1 MVVTKNTL
9 HIVRCLQ
16 PARLLVMSALL
27 VAQQLTA
34 AVLPE
39 DRADVLYHS
48 YDGGGVTIDG
58 PSVLVRKSI
67 KDKFSLSANY
77 YIDNVSSASIDV
89 ELSASEYTERREE
102 KSVGL
107 DYLHDKTVISMGV
120 TNSEENDYS
129 ANAFR
134 FDVSQ
139 DFFGGLS
146 TLSIGYSRGADE
158 VGQNNDPEFAE
169 EVVRQHYRFGLSQ
182 VLTENFLLSLNYEA
196 ITNEGFLNN
205 PYRQVRFVD
214 PDNATSFKL
223 ESEAYPNT
231 RSSDA
236 TALGLIYY
244 LPYRAALK
252 TKARY
257 YTDDW
262 GIDGKTAELGYT
274 HPFRERWIFDIKYRY
289 YQQTAAEFYSDLFPR
304 SDFQNYKAR
313 DKELSTFSSHTFGIG
328 VSYSLNIDRLNFLE
342 RGSLSLNLDHIRFE
356 YDDFRDATETDAS
369 AGEESLY
376 GFEANVIRFY
386 LSLYY

>member
-1 MVVTKNTL
+1 MRHFFLLTGSVV
-9 HIVRCLQ
+9 V
-16 PARLLVMSALL
+16 SALL
-27 VAQQLTA
+27 LSQQLAA

-48 YDGGGVTIDG
+48 YDGGGVKIDG

-67 KDKFSLSANY
+67 KGKFSVSANY
-77 YIDNVSSASIDV
+77 YVDNVTSASIDV

-102 KSVGL
+102 KSVGI
-107 DYLHDKTVISMGV
+107 DYLHDKTIISMGV

-146 TLSIGYSRGADE
+146 TLSMGYSRGSDE
-158 VGQNNDPEFAE
+158 VGQNSDPEFEE
-169 EVVRQHYRFGLSQ
+169 EVDRQHYRFGLSQ
-182 VLTENFLLSLNYEA
+182 VLTKNTLLSLNYEA
-196 ITNEGFLNN
+196 ITSEGFLNN

-214 PDNATSFKL
+214 PNDANNFQL
-223 ESEAYPNT
+223 ENEVYPNT
-231 RSSDA
+231 RTSDA
-236 TALGLIYY
+236 VALGLIYY

-262 GIDGKTAELGYT
+262 GIDGMTAELGYT
-274 HPFRERWIFDIKYRY
+274 HPFRNRWIFDIKYRY
-289 YQQTAAEFYSDLFPR
+289 YDQSAADFYNDLFPR
-304 SDFQNYKAR
+304 ADFQDYKAR
-313 DKELSTFSSHTFGIG
+313 DKELSTFTSHTLGIG
-328 VSYSLNIDRLNFLE
+328 VSYALNIDRINFLD
-342 RGSLSLNLDHIRFE
+342 RGSLSLYLDHIRFD
-356 YDDFRDATETDAS
+356 YDDFRDATETGVA

-386 LSLYY
+386 FSLFY